1 MKNKVLV
8 YSPNNKILFRDFV
21 ETKFYSDFEK
31 YYDVTWIFSG
41 KLKRNLNLKG
51 KVIILKDQNNFR
63 NLIWTILFY
72 LEELRLYSF
81 WKWPNLNNQL
91 YLSKKMRFFIKSI
104 YFFKFDFFVIPIC
117 QYILN
122 KTFTKYNFFNKK
134 NIFVNINGGK
144 DLLSDDLTRNA
155 KIENIKTIA
164 IPAGWDNISSKP
176 FLEKPDE
183 ICVWGEQTQELC
195 SKLHKIKS
203 HIIGSAKFDIYK
215 KKINKTAA
223 KKKFN
228 LAYRYKYILVC
239 GSAVVFNEKKFI
251 NKLEKFLI
259 KKKFKNYKILY
270 RPHPFSHIRKFDE
283 EIDYKNSKI
292 IIKDPSI
299 SNGYKLKCPFL
310 RVRLKV

>member
-122 KTFTKYNFFNKK
+122 KTFTKLF
-134 NIFVNINGGK
+134 
-144 DLLSDDLTRNA
+144 LSGFA
-155 KIENIKTIA
+155 VIIEGTTI
-164 IPAGWDNISSKP
+164 SK
-176 FLEKPDE
+176 
-183 ICVWGEQTQELC
+183 
-195 SKLHKIKS
+195 
-203 HIIGSAKFDIYK
+203 
-215 KKINKTAA
+215 
-223 KKKFN
+223 
-228 LAYRYKYILVC
+228 
-239 GSAVVFNEKKFI
+239 
-251 NKLEKFLI
+251 
-259 KKKFKNYKILY
+259 
-270 RPHPFSHIRKFDE
+270 
-283 EIDYKNSKI
+283 
-292 IIKDPSI
+292 
-299 SNGYKLKCPFL
+299 
-310 RVRLKV
+310 